1 MRLTMSGVVIGF
13 LVATTLGLFGQKAG
27 FWGRPAV
34 RVDAPVVALATPVA
48 PVPATD
54 VAPVPATLVAPVPAT
69 PVAPVPAAPVANAAA
84 AAPVANAAAAAPV
97 ANAAAVAPV
106 ANAAAVAP
114 VANAAPVAPVA
125 AAAAAPA
132 PPIAALATAGAAPD
146 GHEAIDIL
154 PAGPGREETFLAC
167 TACHNTALI
176 RRSGF
181 SRDAWD
187 GLMDWMVEKQAMNPL
202 EPSMR
207 ETIVDYLAAN
217 FAPRTAPR
225 GRNPF
230 AAP

>member
-1 MRLTMSGVVIGF
+1 MSGVVIGF

-34 RVDAPVVALATPVA
+34 RVVVPVVA
-48 PVPATD
+48 
-54 VAPVPATLVAPVPAT
+54 PAT
-69 PVAPVPAAPVANAAA
+69 PVAPVP
-84 AAPVANAAAAAPV
+84 
-97 ANAAAVAPV
+97 
-106 ANAAAVAP
+106 VAP
-114 VANAAPVAPVA
+114 VANAAP
-125 AAAAAPA
+125 A
-132 PPIAALATAGAAPD
+132 PPVAALATAGAPPD

>member
-1 MRLTMSGVVIGF
+1 MSGVLIGV

-27 FWGRPAV
+27 LWARPGV
-34 RVDAPVVALATPVA
+34 RV
-48 PVPATD
+48 
-54 VAPVPATLVAPVPAT
+54 
-69 PVAPVPAAPVANAAA
+69 
-84 AAPVANAAAAAPV
+84 
-97 ANAAAVAPV
+97 
-106 ANAAAVAP
+106 
-114 VANAAPVAPVA
+114 VAPVA
-125 AAAAAPA
+125 APATVAAAAPSPAPTPAPAPAPALATALAPALAPASAPALAPAPTPA
-132 PPIAALATAGAAPD
+132 PPIASARAPDTTAGGPPD

-202 EPSMR
+202 EPAMR
-207 ETIVDYLAAN
+207 ATIVDYLAAN

-230 AAP
+230 ATP